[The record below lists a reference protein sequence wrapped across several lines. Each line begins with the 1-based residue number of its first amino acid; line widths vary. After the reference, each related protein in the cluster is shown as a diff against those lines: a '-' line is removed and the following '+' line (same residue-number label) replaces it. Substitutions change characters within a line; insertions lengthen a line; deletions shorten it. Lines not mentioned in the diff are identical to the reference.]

1 MRAFL
6 AIEIPYDLKRYLTE
20 VVKEIAPFVDGTRWV
35 REDGYHITL
44 KFLGDISDD
53 KVEGINGALSTLK
66 GGYAPFEVSL
76 GGISGLPD
84 QRRPRVIVVTIENGI
99 DIIEEIYHHIEDAT
113 TLIGFERERRH
124 YRPHVT
130 IGRRKSQGPIHSR
143 AFVRLADKPFVA
155 DGIVLF
161 KSTLTSRGAIY
172 EPLWKISFTG
182 GQR

>member
-20 VVKEIAPFVDGTRWV
+20 VVKEIAPYVDDTRWV

-44 KFLGDISDD
+44 KFLGDIGND
-53 KVEGINGALSTLK
+53 KVEEINGVLPTLK
-66 GGYAPFEVSL
+66 ESYTPFEVSL

-99 DIIEEIYHHIEDAT
+99 DIIGEIYHHIEEAIA
-113 TLIGFERERRH
+113 LIGFERERRP

-130 IGRRKSQGPIHSR
+130 IGRRKSQGPIPNR
-143 AFVRLADKPFVA
+143 VFLRLADKPFVA

-182 GQR
+182 GRR